1 MKNIYEKSVI
11 TNCIGTLDKDEMD
24 RYVINVETK
33 DYSYTI
39 LVSDLLDEMLGT
51 EIQLKSVNSMER

>member
-11 TNCIGTLDKDEMD
+11 TNCIGKLDKDEMD

-33 DYSYTI
+33 DYSDTI